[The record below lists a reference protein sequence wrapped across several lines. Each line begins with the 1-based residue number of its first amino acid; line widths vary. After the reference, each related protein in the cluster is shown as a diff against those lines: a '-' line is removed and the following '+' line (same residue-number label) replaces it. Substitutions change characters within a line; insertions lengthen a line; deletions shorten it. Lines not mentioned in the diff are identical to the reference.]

1 MRDATLQTLPIR
13 LLPGDDLRQAI
24 EQTVRQQGVAAA
36 FVVAGI
42 GSLRAARIRLAG
54 ADTVSVFDGDTEMFT
69 LSGTIAAQGSHLHL
83 SIADAQGRVIG
94 GHAAEGCIVRTTA
107 EVLLGLLPG
116 WRFERVFDPATG
128 YAELVIEPNQAGEAS
143 FSDVSNFR
151 SFESTTSTFNS
162 PSALPLVMK

>member
-36 FVVAGI
+36 FVIAGI

-69 LSGTIAAQGSHLHL
+69 LSGTSAAQGSHLHL

-116 WRFERVFDPATG
+116 WRFERVFDPARG
-128 YAELVIEPNQAGEAS
+128 MRNWLSSRIRPAKPAS
-143 FSDVSNFR
+143 ATSRTSDRSNPPR
-151 SFESTTSTFNS
+151 PPSTRHRPCRWS
-162 PSALPLVMK
+162 